1 MGQLV
6 KVCSEVITAIL
17 TFLKLA
23 FVLQVWEY
31 SKTELLFSAAS
42 HLPSVM
48 QTHSQVQSYK

>member
-6 KVCSEVITAIL
+6 KVCSEVITAIP

-23 FVLQVWEY
+23 FILQVWES
-31 SKTELLFSAAS
+31 SKTELLFAAAP

-48 QTHSQVQSYK
+48 QTHSQVQSCK